1 MVDDPVYD
9 VMKESGLEF
18 AKKILGL
25 LDQFTAIRPVRGV
38 GQLWI
43 GSAPRPNKPPV

>member
-18 AKKILGL
+18 AKQILGL
-25 LDQFTAIRPVRGV
+25 LDQFTDIRPDSRR
-38 GQLWI
+38 
-43 GSAPRPNKPPV
+43 RPTLDR

>member
-9 VMKESGLEF
+9 VMKESVFEF
-18 AKKILGL
+18 AKHILRL
-25 LDQFTAIRPVRGV
+25 LDQFTDIRPVRGV

-43 GSAPRPNKPPV
+43 ASAHRPNKPPV